1 MDKIKEY
8 ALKALE
14 KLFYTL
20 ISFKNW
26 VFISLFITSTW
37 LTYIDKIDGGDYTVI
52 ISIIAPS
59 VIVSRE
65 FAKSKFKE
73 LIETYK
79 V

>member
-1 MDKIKEY
+1 MKEY
-8 ALKALE
+8 LNKALE

-26 VFISLFITSTW
+26 VFISIFITSTW

-52 ISIIAPS
+52 ISIITPS

-65 FAKSKFKE
+65 FAKKQFTE
-73 LIETYK
+73 LINTYK
-79 V
+79 